1 MDEKENLLTGKKIL
15 IVDDEP
21 DILETLIDL
30 LPMCD
35 IATAASYN
43 EASALLDARQ
53 FDVAILDIM
62 GVSGYDLLELC
73 TKKKIT
79 AVMLT
84 AYAISPG
91 DVRESF
97 EKGAAFYIPKEE
109 MAHIETFLIDVL
121 TAEEKGEDPWSRWYK
136 RLSKFCERT
145 FGSDWKDKEKDLF
158 DKMTFH

>member
-1 MDEKENLLTGKKIL
+1 MNEKESFLAGKKIL

-21 DILETLIDL
+21 DILDTLEDL
-30 LPMCD
+30 LPMSKVV
-35 IATAASYN
+35 TAASYK
-43 EASALLDARQ
+43 EAAALLDTQ
-53 FDVAILDIM
+53 DFDVAILDIM
-62 GVSGYDLLELC
+62 GVSGYDLLEIC

-91 DVRESF
+91 DVRVSF

-109 MAHIETFLIDVL
+109 MANIETFLTDVL
-121 TAEEKGEDPWSRWYK
+121 TAKEKGENPWSRWYK

-145 FGSDWKDKEKDLF
+145 FGPDWKDTEKELF
-158 DKMTFH
+158 DKITFH